1 MTLPVKIELNQ
12 IAVEY
17 RRLGDKK
24 QETYRIRICFIS
36 DKENVYKR
44 TEDRNDF
51 IEIGTE
57 VLISWVLFGEFLMNE
72 TGIVDI
78 SWRLGE
84 CHKGV
89 CFYIWLEKEERS
101 KLEIMIKE
109 VLKSIRIF
117 IENIL
122 QVKKLCNNALK
133 EIKN

>member
-36 DKENVYKR
+36 DKEDVYKR

-51 IEIGTE
+51 IKIGTE

-122 QVKKLCNNALK
+122 QVKKLCNNALE